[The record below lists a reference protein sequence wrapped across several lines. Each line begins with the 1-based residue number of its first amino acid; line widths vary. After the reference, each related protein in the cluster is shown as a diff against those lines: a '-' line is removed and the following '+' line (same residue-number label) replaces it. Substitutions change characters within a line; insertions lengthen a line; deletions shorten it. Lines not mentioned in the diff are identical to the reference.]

1 MSMPKT
7 SGPPYDLLIFDCD
20 GVLIDSET
28 IVCRVEVQALAE
40 IGYSIELERF
50 MERFIGKAARDGR
63 ALIEAELGRKF
74 PAGFE
79 AETARRV
86 ADAFARELKAVAGVD
101 EALRAIPGR
110 RCVASSSLP
119 ERLAYTLGLT
129 GLAQWFG
136 DAVFSA
142 AMVARGKPAP
152 DLFLHAAAT
161 MGADPTRCL
170 VIEDSAPGITAAK
183 AAGMTAFG
191 FTGASHCRPGHDARL
206 AAAGADVVFAD
217 MRELPALI
225 ARVAKIPLPLAGE
238 GGRDASEG

>member
-7 SGPPYDLLIFDCD
+7 SGSPFDLLVFDCD

-40 IGYSIELERF
+40 IGYSLELERF
-50 MERFIGKAARDGR
+50 MERFVGKAARDGR
-63 ALIEAELGRKF
+63 ALIEAELGRKL

-86 ADAFARELKAVAGVD
+86 AEAFARELKAVAGVD
-101 EALRAIPGR
+101 DALAAIPGR

-129 GLAQWFG
+129 GLAKWFG
-136 DAVFSA
+136 DAVFSVS
-142 AMVARGKPAP
+142 MVARGKPAP
-152 DLFLHAAAT
+152 DLFLHAARA
-161 MGADPTRCL
+161 MAADPARCL

-183 AAGMTAFG
+183 AAGMMALG
-191 FTGASHCRPGHDARL
+191 FMGASHCRPGHDARL
-206 AAAGADVVFAD
+206 AAAGADLVFSD
-217 MRELPALI
+217 MRELPRL
-225 ARVAKIPLPLAGE
+225 VATT
-238 GGRDASEG
+238 

>member
-7 SGPPYDLLIFDCD
+7 SGSPYDLLIFDCD

-40 IGYSIELERF
+40 IGYRIELEHF
-50 MERFIGKAARDGR
+50 MERFVGKAARDGR
-63 ALIEAELGRKF
+63 ALIEAELGRKL

-86 ADAFARELKAVAGVD
+86 AAAFARELKAVARVD
-101 EALRAIPGR
+101 DVLAAIPGR

-129 GLAQWFG
+129 GLAKWFG
-136 DAVFSA
+136 DAVFSVS
-142 AMVARGKPAP
+142 MVARGKPAP
-152 DLFLHAAAT
+152 DLFLHAARA
-161 MGADPTRCL
+161 MAADPARCL

-183 AAGMTAFG
+183 AAGMTALG
-191 FTGASHCRPGHDARL
+191 FIGASHCRPGHDARL
-206 AAAGADVVFAD
+206 IAAGADLVFSD
-217 MRELPALI
+217 MRELPRL
-225 ARVAKIPLPLAGE
+225 VATT
-238 GGRDASEG
+238 

>member
-7 SGPPYDLLIFDCD
+7 SGSPFDLLIFDCD

-40 IGYSIELERF
+40 IGYDLELERF
-50 MERFIGKAARDGR
+50 MERFVGKAARDGR
-63 ALIEAELGRKF
+63 ALIEAEMGRKL

-86 ADAFARELKAVAGVD
+86 AEAFARELKAVAGVD
-101 EALRAIPGR
+101 GALAAIPGR

-129 GLAQWFG
+129 GLAKWFG
-136 DAVFSA
+136 DAVFSVS
-142 AMVARGKPAP
+142 MVARGKPAP
-152 DLFLHAAAT
+152 DLFLHAARA
-161 MGADPTRCL
+161 MAADPARCL

-183 AAGMTAFG
+183 AAGMMALG
-191 FTGASHCRPGHDARL
+191 FMGASHCRPGHDARL
-206 AAAGADVVFAD
+206 AAAGADLVFSD
-217 MRELPALI
+217 MRELPRL
-225 ARVAKIPLPLAGE
+225 VATT
-238 GGRDASEG
+238 